1 MKCDIVADHIPEI
14 VSGTLTT
21 GVLADCKRHIAEC
34 EACGDA
40 LRGAQALAELR
51 YRDTGDVPHGLFDR
65 IRTDV
70 VEDTGP
76 TGGARFWLG
85 SAFGGAVAA
94 TVFGLAI
101 TLGWV
106 DPEPAV
112 TSEVAE
118 FVVAVDE
125 RRIMDLAIESEQALD
140 GARISILLSGG
151 VTLDGYD
158 DRRELTWNTDIRAG
172 VNKLS
177 LPIRAING
185 QGGRMVVRL
194 SHPDSEQVF
203 LVNVRAGA

>member
-21 GVLADCKRHIAEC
+21 AVLAECKRHVAEC

-51 YRDTGDVPHGLFDR
+51 YRDTGDVPDGLFDR
-65 IRTDV
+65 LQSDV
-70 VEDTGP
+70 IEDVAP
-76 TGGARFWLG
+76 NGGARFWLG

-94 TVFGLAI
+94 TIFGLAI
-101 TLGWV
+101 ALGWV
-106 DPEPAV
+106 ESEPTVAP
-112 TSEVAE
+112 EVAE

-125 RRIMDLAIESEQALD
+125 RRVMDLAIESERALD

-203 LVNVRAGA
+203 LVNVKAGA

>member
-21 GVLADCKRHIAEC
+21 AVLAECKQHIADC
-34 EACGDA
+34 ESCSDA

-51 YRDTGDVPHGLFDR
+51 YRDTGDVPAGLFDR
-65 IRTDV
+65 MRSDV
-70 VEDTGP
+70 TEGSRQA
-76 TGGARFWLG
+76 GAGRFWLG

-94 TVFGLAI
+94 TIFGLAI
-101 TLGWV
+101 TLGWIDS
-106 DPEPAV
+106 DPSAV
-112 TSEVAE
+112 PEVAE
-118 FVVAVDE
+118 FIVAVDE
-125 RRIMDLAIESEQALD
+125 RRVMDLAIESERSLD
-140 GARISILLSGG
+140 DARISILLSGG

>member
-1 MKCDIVADHIPEI
+1 MKCDIVADHIPDI
-14 VSGTLTT
+14 VSGTLKTA
-21 GVLADCKRHIAEC
+21 VLAECKRHIADC
-34 EACGDA
+34 EDCSDA

-51 YRDTGDVPHGLFDR
+51 YRDTGDMPDGLFDR
-65 IRTDV
+65 RRADV
-70 VEDTGP
+70 GQVP
-76 TGGARFWLG
+76 SQGGGNRFWLG

-94 TVFGLAI
+94 ALFGFAVL
-101 TLGWV
+101 LGWFG
-106 DPEPAV
+106 PEPVQAP
-112 TSEVAE
+112 EVAE

-125 RRIMDLAIESEQALD
+125 PRVMDLAIESEQALD

-151 VTLDGYD
+151 VTLDGFD
-158 DRRELTWNTDIRAG
+158 DRRELSWNTDIHAG

-203 LVNVRAGA
+203 LVNVKAGA

>member
-1 MKCDIVADHIPEI
+1 MKCDIVADYIPEI
-14 VSGTLTT
+14 VAGSLTT
-21 GVLADCKRHIAEC
+21 AVLAECKRHIADCDEC
-34 EACGDA
+34 GQA
-40 LRGAQALAELR
+40 LRGAQGLAELT
-51 YRDTGDVPHGLFDR
+51 YRETGDMPEGLFER
-65 IRTDV
+65 IQAEVLD
-70 VEDTGP
+70 DA
-76 TGGARFWLG
+76 GAGDGKRFWLG
-85 SAFGGAVAA
+85 SAFGGAIAA
-94 TVFGLAI
+94 TVFGVAI
-101 TLGWV
+101 AFGWV
-106 DPEPAV
+106 GSEPAV
-112 TSEVAE
+112 SPEVAE

-125 RRIMDLAIESEQALD
+125 RRVMDLAIESERALE
-140 GARISILLSGG
+140 GASISILLSGG

>member
-14 VSGTLTT
+14 VAGTLSTA
-21 GVLADCKRHIAEC
+21 VLSDCKRHIAEC
-34 EACGDA
+34 EDCGHA
-40 LRGAQALAELR
+40 LLGAQALAELR
-51 YRDTGDVPHGLFDR
+51 YRDSGVMPDGLFDR
-65 IRTDV
+65 VQADV
-70 VEDTGP
+70 IEDTGEH
-76 TGGARFWLG
+76 GGARFWLG

-94 TVFGLAI
+94 TIFGLAI
-101 TLGWV
+101 ALGWIGS
-106 DPEPAV
+106 EPAA
-112 TSEVAE
+112 TPEVAE
-118 FVVAVDE
+118 FVVALDE
-125 RRIMDLAIESEQALD
+125 RRVMDLAIESERALD

-203 LVNVRAGA
+203 LVNVRTGA

>member
-14 VSGTLTT
+14 VSGALTT
-21 GVLADCKRHIAEC
+21 AVLAECKQHIAEC
-34 EACGDA
+34 EACSDA
-40 LRGAQALAELR
+40 LRGAQALAEIR
-51 YRDTGDVPHGLFDR
+51 YRDTGDVPAGLFDR
-65 IRTDV
+65 IRNDV
-70 VEDTGP
+70 IEDAGQA
-76 TGGARFWLG
+76 GGGRFWLG

-94 TVFGLAI
+94 TIFGLAI
-101 TLGWV
+101 SLGWV
-106 DPEPAV
+106 DTEPGV
-112 TSEVAE
+112 TPEVAE
-118 FVVAVDE
+118 FIVAVDQ
-125 RRIMDLAIESEQALD
+125 RRVMDLAIESERALD